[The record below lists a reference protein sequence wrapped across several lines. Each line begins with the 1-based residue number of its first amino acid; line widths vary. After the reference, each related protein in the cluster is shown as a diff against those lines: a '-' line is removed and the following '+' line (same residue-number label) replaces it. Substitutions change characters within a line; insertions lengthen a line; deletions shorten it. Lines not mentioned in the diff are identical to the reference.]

1 LTQKTIDGGDVTP
14 GMNPVE
20 EHFKRRR
27 HLEKIINVIS
37 YEPLGKGGDS
47 EWEVK

>member
-1 LTQKTIDGGDVTP
+1 
-14 GMNPVE
+14 MNPVE